1 MDEKCGARDQESRYD
16 SGSRTRDY
24 LVKALELPI
33 QQFRRWHEF
42 LIGVSSLAVK
52 SLSFAFP
59 GDLLWF
65 TIVGLRKF
73 FRRSLHVQMLRII
86 LAPRR
91 KDAKFGNQI
100 FLCAFAGDIPTF
112 GCGFAALCSL
122 WLNLFFFFGLAFLL
136 CVLAARADGGRRCC
150 QDRPAAFGAVDHR
163 FAQHAAHHG
172 AAAPAAARAGPH
184 PGAPADLLE
193 SFCPGLNRFQ
203 DGPPAYLVAETSGF
217 EVFDDRLRSGFLF

>member
-1 MDEKCGARDQESRYD
+1 VSADRIRGCDSRPSFRAAGAPFMDEKCGARDQESRYD

-91 KDAKFGNQI
+91 KDAKFGNQ
-100 FLCAFAGDIPTF
+100 FSFAPLRLCGRHSD
-112 GCGFAALCSL
+112 L
-122 WLNLFFFFGLAFLL
+122 WLRLCRAVLFVVKSLL
-136 CVLAARADGGRRCC
+136 LFWSSFPALRTRSAGRRGETLLP
-150 QDRPAAFGAVDHR
+150 RPASR
-163 FAQHAAHHG
+163 I
-172 AAAPAAARAGPH
+172 R
-184 PGAPADLLE
+184 
-193 SFCPGLNRFQ
+193 
-203 DGPPAYLVAETSGF
+203 
-217 EVFDDRLRSGFLF
+217 RS